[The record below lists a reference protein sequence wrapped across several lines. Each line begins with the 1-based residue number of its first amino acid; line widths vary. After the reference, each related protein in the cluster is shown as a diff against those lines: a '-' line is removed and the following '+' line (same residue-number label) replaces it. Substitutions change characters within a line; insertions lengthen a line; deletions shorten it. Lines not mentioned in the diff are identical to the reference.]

1 MNHSRRAF
9 VGFGAAALVAASL
22 MSQSVMAQSPAA
34 SGGAGAFTVGVSW
47 NNFNE
52 PRWAAFDKPAIVAA
66 VEAAGGTYIETD
78 AASSAEQQLTDV
90 ENLISQGADALI
102 ILAQD
107 GTAILPAVKGA
118 LDQGIPVVAYDR
130 LIEDPGTLYL
140 SFDNVGVGKIMAET
154 LYPLVPK
161 GNYAI
166 IKGNQADANADFLR
180 SGMEQVIGDAV
191 KAGDIV
197 IPEACET
204 YTDNWD
210 ASKAQTEMENC
221 LTSTNNDIQA
231 VLAENDSMA
240 GGVIAALQAQ
250 GMAGTIPV
258 SGQDGDPGALNR
270 VALGTQTVSVW
281 KDARVLGKAAGE
293 AAAALAQN
301 PDLASLAGTTPF
313 TSPGGNTLTS
323 EILAPTPITKDN
335 LQVVVDAGVID
346 QATLCQGVTAGSVA
360 ACP

>member
-1 MNHSRRAF
+1 
-9 VGFGAAALVAASL
+9 
-22 MSQSVMAQSPAA
+22 MAQSPSAA
-34 SGGAGAFTVGVSW
+34 AGDFTVGVSW

-66 VEAAGGTYIETD
+66 VEAGGGTYIETD
-78 AASSAEQQLTDV
+78 AASSAEQQLADV

-107 GTAILPAVKGA
+107 GTAILPAVQNA
-118 LDQGIPVVAYDR
+118 VDAGIPVIAYDR
-130 LIEDPGTLYL
+130 LIRNDGTLYL
-140 SFDNVGVGKIMAET
+140 SFDNKGVGKIMAET
-154 LYPLVPK
+154 IFPLVPK

-180 SGMEQVIGDAV
+180 AGMEEVIGAAV
-191 KAGDIV
+191 TAGDIV
-197 IPEACET
+197 IPEGCEQ

-210 ASKAQTEMENC
+210 PANAQTNMENC
-221 LTSTNNDIQA
+221 LTAAGNDIQA
-231 VLAENDSMA
+231 VLAENDGMA

-250 GMAGTIPV
+250 GLSVPV

-281 KDARVLGKAAGE
+281 KDSRALGKAAGE
-293 AAAALAQN
+293 AAVALASGTKLA
-301 PDLASLAGTTPF
+301 DLPGTTPF
-313 TSPGGNTLTS
+313 VDGDLTLVS
-323 EILAPTPITKDN
+323 EILAPTPVTKDN
-335 LQVVVDAGVID
+335 LQVVVDAGVITKE
-346 QATLCQGVTAGSVA
+346 ALCQGVTAGSVT

>member
-1 MNHSRRAF
+1 MTQFKRGL
-9 VGFGAAALVAASL
+9 VGLGAASIVAVSLVGGAAA
-22 MSQSVMAQSPAA
+22 QSPSAPA
-34 SGGAGAFTVGVSW
+34 GGLKVGVSW

-52 PRWAAFDKPAIVAA
+52 PRWAAFDEPAIKAA
-66 VEAAGGTYIETD
+66 LAAGGAEYISTD
-78 AASSAEQQLTDV
+78 AASSAEQQVTDV
-90 ENLISQGADALI
+90 ENLIAQGANAII

-107 GTAILPAVKGA
+107 GTAILPAVQEA
-118 LDQGIPVVAYDR
+118 VDAGIPVIAYDR
-130 LIEDPGTLYL
+130 LIENPGTLYL
-140 SFDNVGVGKIMAET
+140 SFDNVGVGKIMAEQIFA
-154 LYPLVPK
+154 LVPK

-180 SGMEQVIGDAV
+180 SGMESVIGDAV
-191 KAGDIV
+191 KSGDIK
-197 IPEACET
+197 IPAACET

-210 ASKAQTEMENC
+210 PANAQTEMENC

-231 VLAENDSMA
+231 VLSENDGMA
-240 GGVIAALQAQ
+240 GGVVAALEAQ

-281 KDARVLGKAAGE
+281 KDSRELGKAAGE
-293 AAAALAQN
+293 AAGALATGTK
-301 PDLASLAGTTPF
+301 LADLAGTAPF

-335 LQVVVDAGVID
+335 LQVAVDAGVITQD
-346 QATLCQGVTAGSVA
+346 ALCQGVTAGSVA